1 MKSLRIAELGKEL
14 IDLKAQ
20 NQVMYMCTFVLT
32 LVHLSVN
39 ASTVPFNVLIISHK
53 LEAENMFMSQEELD
67 ELQRIVDSEMD
78 KHRRERN
85 NIKKD
90 ITIKVT
96 GVCVVFGTYLAQ

>member
-1 MKSLRIAELGKEL
+1 
-14 IDLKAQ
+14 
-20 NQVMYMCTFVLT
+20 
-32 LVHLSVN
+32 
-39 ASTVPFNVLIISHK
+39 
-53 LEAENMFMSQEELD
+53 MSQEELD

-96 GVCVVFGTYLAQ
+96 GVCTVFSTYLCSAIIRL